1 MKLETNAIFKVIDVD
16 EDGYLA
22 CHPEQS
28 EGSSDRRERYASP
41 STRRYLATLDSSSL
55 ITPRN
60 DACQLEGIVT
70 KNTKILAIAYVSNV
84 LGTINPIKEIIA
96 AAKKINPKIITIVDA
111 AQAVPHMKV
120 DVQDLGCDLLVFSSH
135 KMLGPTGVGVLWG
148 KKQILDEM
156 YPFMYGGEM
165 ISEVYLD
172 RTTYKPTPHKFEAGT
187 PAIGEVIALSS
198 AIDYLN
204 KIGLKNI
211 SAHEKQLALQCFKT
225 LKSEFGEKIK
235 ILGPKNLQNRAGII
249 SFNFGNYHSHDIASI
264 LDEDNIAV
272 RAGNHCAMPL
282 HTRLGVDSTV
292 RASFYIYNDGKDVDR
307 LINGLRKAEK
317 ILK

>member
-1 MKLETNAIFKVIDVD
+1 
-16 EDGYLA
+16 
-22 CHPEQS
+22 
-28 EGSSDRRERYASP
+28 
-41 STRRYLATLDSSSL
+41 
-55 ITPRN
+55 
-60 DACQLEGIVT
+60 
-70 KNTKILAIAYVSNV
+70 
-84 LGTINPIKEIIA
+84 
-96 AAKKINPKIITIVDA
+96 
-111 AQAVPHMKV
+111 
-120 DVQDLGCDLLVFSSH
+120 
-135 KMLGPTGVGVLWG
+135 
-148 KKQILDEM
+148 
-156 YPFMYGGEM
+156 M